1 MSARALGH
9 LLIGGIAG
17 RRLAIVLSAALA
29 VAALAL
35 LLARPPATLGQ
46 GARAGC
52 SSSTVHHTRGVRAC
66 ATRGHGT
73 HARSKAKKHHIKHAV
88 AKKKA
93 KSRSAGPSAAP
104 AQPRATCEDAAV
116 PIHGSDG
123 SYTCEDGS
131 EPECASGAELTPSSG
146 SRLLC
151 PAESD
156 PATTPAICEDESAPL
171 QVGDGSYSCE
181 DGSEP
186 ECEDGSSPTLSSAS
200 TLVCVAPPATE
211 PPAEEFDSDGTSVR
225 VSSAS

>member
-9 LLIGGIAG
+9 LLIGDIAG

-35 LLARPPATLGQ
+35 LLSRPPATLGQ

-52 SSSTVHHTRGVRAC
+52 SSSRVHPKRGVRVC
-66 ATRGHGT
+66 ATRGHKT
-73 HARSKAKKHHIKHAV
+73 HARSKAKKHHTKHAV

-93 KSRSAGPSAAP
+93 KSRSAGP
-104 AQPRATCEDAAV
+104 AQPPATCEDAAM

-123 SYTCEDGS
+123 SYSCEDGS
-131 EPECASGAELTPSSG
+131 EPECASGAEPTPSSG
-146 SRLLC
+146 FRLLC

-156 PATTPAICEDESAPL
+156 PATTPAICEDESTPL
-171 QVGDGSYSCE
+171 LLGDGSYSCE

>member
-1 MSARALGH
+1 MSARVLGQ

-35 LLARPPATLGQ
+35 LLSRPPATLGQ

-52 SSSTVHHTRGVRAC
+52 SSSTVHPKRGVRVC
-66 ATRGHGT
+66 ATRGHKT

-93 KSRSAGPSAAP
+93 KRRSAGPSAIP
-104 AQPRATCEDAAV
+104 AQPPATCEDAAM
-116 PIHGSDG
+116 PIHGS
-123 SYTCEDGS
+123 
-131 EPECASGAELTPSSG
+131 
-146 SRLLC
+146 
-151 PAESD
+151 
-156 PATTPAICEDESAPL
+156 
-171 QVGDGSYSCE
+171 DGSYSCE

-200 TLVCVAPPATE
+200 TLVCVGPPATE

>member
-1 MSARALGH
+1 MTARALAH
-9 LLIGGIAG
+9 LLSGGIAG
-17 RRLAIVLSAALA
+17 RRLAIPLSAALA

-35 LLARPPATLGQ
+35 LLARPSATLGQ

-52 SSSTVHHTRGVRAC
+52 SSSTAHPTRGVRAC
-66 ATRGHGT
+66 ATRGHKT

-93 KSRSAGPSAAP
+93 KGRSAGPSAAA
-104 AQPRATCEDAAV
+104 AQPPATCEDAAM

-123 SYTCEDGS
+123 SYSCEDGS
-131 EPECASGAELTPSSG
+131 EPECASGAEPTPSSG
-146 SRLLC
+146 LRLLC
-151 PAESD
+151 VAESD
-156 PATTPAICEDESAPL
+156 PATTPAICEDESTPL
-171 QVGDGSYSCE
+171 LIGDGSYSCE

-200 TLVCVAPPATE
+200 KLVCVALPATE

>member
-35 LLARPPATLGQ
+35 LLSHPPATLGQ
-46 GARAGC
+46 GTRAGC
-52 SSSTVHHTRGVRAC
+52 SSSTVHPKRGVRVC
-66 ATRGHGT
+66 ATRGHKT

-93 KSRSAGPSAAP
+93 KSRSAGPSAAA
-104 AQPRATCEDAAV
+104 AQPPATCEDAAM

-123 SYTCEDGS
+123 SYSCADGS
-131 EPECASGAELTPSSG
+131 EPECASGAEPTPSSG
-146 SRLLC
+146 LRLLC

-156 PATTPAICEDESAPL
+156 PATTPAICEDESTPL
-171 QVGDGSYSCE
+171 LLGDGSYPCE